1 MVELP
6 RVFPPPRS
14 PGLGGLR
21 RVACGLAGEFGC
33 TDPEASYRRF
43 VAAGLTTPPA
53 PPWAEA
59 RHGWLLGSERFLD
72 RFLPRARDQAPTATC
87 AGSDACFE
95 DWISP
100 G

>member
-14 PGLGGLR
+14 PGLGGLQR
-21 RVACGLAGEFGC
+21 AACGLGRRVR
-33 TDPEASYRRF
+33 TDRSGGILPSLRR
-43 VAAGLTTPPA
+43 AGLTTPPA
-53 PPWAEA
+53 PRGP
-59 RHGWLLGSERFLD
+59 RHGMDGSSAVSDFWIVCASASAIR
-72 RFLPRARDQAPTATC
+72 PMATC